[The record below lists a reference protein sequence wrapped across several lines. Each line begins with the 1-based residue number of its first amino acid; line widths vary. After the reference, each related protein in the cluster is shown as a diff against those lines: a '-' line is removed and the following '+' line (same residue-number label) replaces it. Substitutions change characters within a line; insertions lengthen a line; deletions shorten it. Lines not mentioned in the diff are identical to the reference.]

1 MGIGVI
7 MAKDINKIEVILSR
21 ILFFLE
27 PRTVVQIWRF
37 TIGGAAATAID
48 FSAYVALTRLLGL
61 NFLIANVIAMTLGAT
76 FLFFF
81 NKRYTFRDTEKKVV
95 RQYVVFWLNAMFM
108 LALVEGILLIGVN
121 LLKIND
127 LVVKI
132 AAYAI
137 TYVVNFLIQK
147 YLIFRK
153 QAN

>member
-1 MGIGVI
+1 
-7 MAKDINKIEVILSR
+7 MAKDVNKIEEVLAK

-27 PRTVVQIWRF
+27 ERTVVQIWRF
-37 TIGGAAATAID
+37 SIGGAVATGID
-48 FSAYVALTRLLGL
+48 FAVYLILTRLFDLH
-61 NFLIANVIAMTLGAT
+61 FLIANIIAMTLGAT

-108 LALVEGILLIGVN
+108 LVLVEGILIIGVN
-121 LLKIND
+121 LLKVND
-127 LVVKI
+127 VIVKI

-147 YLIFRK
+147 YLIFKKRVK
-153 QAN
+153 